1 MRGSVDKE
9 DLIEAMKDGA
19 NFHTKL
25 IGEREVI
32 CFRCKGYE
40 IVTDYNS
47 DHEAYESVV
56 VKMGDSAVLHSVM
69 SDFHRRALS
78 LAVEW
83 LGKEL
88 DPQLSFLEES

>member
-32 CFRCKGYE
+32 CFRYKDYE

-47 DHEAYESVV
+47 DHEAYESEIA
-56 VKMGDSAVLHSVM
+56 KTDQDTVLHSVM
-69 SDFHRRALS
+69 SDFHRGAFN

-83 LGKEL
+83 LAKEL
-88 DPQLSFLEES
+88 NPQLDFLRE